1 MKSLLSLLEPE
12 EFVGK
17 LWHDIAGHAH
27 AQTRFPEAA
36 VALEEVRQPLAVLF
50 RGLGG
55 APGLRLAVAGE
66 TGSAHRP
73 ALRQRIVGASR
84 LTVAH
89 RNGEALYLPPLVNSY
104 PTRAENRALY
114 VWLAAFF
121 AHLPLRPAE
130 PLSVARD
137 VAFLQDVRA
146 ATEAT
151 LAAAP
156 GLVVIHATLC
166 ASVLR
171 GRPLRRLPPAE
182 AAIEHAIRALLV
194 PGPEANFAAV
204 CTRALS
210 ETTRDYRPFFPAP
223 LWGEAR
229 TAAEGVAPT
238 VGEEDARSKSASS
251 DERTRKARRSPQ
263 EQTERRDYLALNRF
277 EKLLATAESMNLAR
291 PVEDD
296 DEDSARRAA
305 ENAGEIVLSPHGRR
319 AATRL
324 KLELDLASAAVAESA
339 AAEGLRYPE
348 WDWRR
353 RAYRAGYCRVRAGV
367 APVGDAAWRPTPET
381 QRRIGR
387 VRRQFETLQPRYET
401 IRAQVDGD
409 ELDLEA
415 LVRARADFSVGGTP
429 SERVYQTTRRQ
440 ARDLAVALLVD
451 ASLSTEAWVGTQ
463 RVIDI
468 AREAALMFCHALDA
482 VGDANAVY
490 SFTSKGRDDVR
501 VDVVKEFSEPLSPT
515 VVQRVGALKPGHY
528 TRIGAA
534 LRHVTAQLASQPARR
549 RLLLVLTDGKPNDCD
564 HYEGRFGMEDSRR
577 AIQEARRAGA
587 SVFGVTIDARAQ
599 VHFPVLFGRGGFAF
613 IADPARLPAT
623 MPQLLRHLMSGW
635 ATN

>member
-1 MKSLLSLLEPE
+1 MKSLFSLLEPE

-17 LWHDIAGHAH
+17 LWHDIAGRAP
-27 AQTRFPEAA
+27 AQKHFPEAS
-36 VALEEVRQPLAVLF
+36 VAFEEMRQSLAVLF

-66 TGSAHRP
+66 MGSAHRP
-73 ALRQRIVGASR
+73 TLRQRIAGAHR
-84 LTVAH
+84 LTVAR
-89 RNGEALYLPPLVNSY
+89 RNGQALYLPPLIDSY

-121 AHLPLRPAE
+121 AHLPLRPPE
-130 PLSVARD
+130 PFSVARD

-146 ATEAT
+146 ATETT
-151 LAAAP
+151 LTAAP
-156 GLVVIHATLC
+156 GLIAVHATLC
-166 ASVLR
+166 ASILH
-171 GRPLRRLPPAE
+171 GRPQRRLPPAE
-182 AAIEHAIRALLV
+182 AAVEQAIRALL
-194 PGPEANFAAV
+194 GRGGEADFASA
-204 CTRALS
+204 CIRALGES
-210 ETTRDYRPFFPAP
+210 ARAYRPFLPAP

-229 TAAEGVAPT
+229 TAADGAAPAI
-238 VGEEDARSKSASS
+238 GEVDARSNAASS
-251 DERTRKARRSPQ
+251 DERTRKARRSQQ

-277 EKLLATAESMNLAR
+277 EKLLTMAESMNLAR

-324 KLELDLASAAVAESA
+324 KLELDLASAAVAEGA
-339 AAEGLRYPE
+339 VAEGLRYPE
-348 WDWRR
+348 WDWRHR
-353 RAYRAGYCRVRAGV
+353 VYRAGYCRVRA
-367 APVGDAAWRPTPET
+367 APAPAGDAAWQPTPET
-381 QRRIGR
+381 QRRIRR
-387 VRRQFETLQPRYET
+387 VRRQFEALQPRYET
-401 IRAQVDGD
+401 IRAQIDGD

-415 LVRARADFSVGGTP
+415 LVRARADFSAGGTP
-429 SERVYQTTRRQ
+429 SERIYQTTRKQ
-440 ARDLAVALLVD
+440 TRDLAVALLVD

-468 AREAALMFCHALDA
+468 AREAALLFCHALDA
-482 VGDANAVY
+482 GGDANAVY
-490 SFTSKGRDDVR
+490 SFTSKGRNDVR
-501 VDVVKEFSEPLSPT
+501 VDAVKEFSESLSPM

-534 LRHVTAQLASQPARR
+534 LRHVAAELASQPARR

-564 HYEGRFGMEDSRR
+564 HYEGRFGVEDARR

-599 VHFPVLFGRGGFAF
+599 AHFPVLFGRGGFAI
-613 IADPARLPAT
+613 IADPARLPAM
-623 MPQLLRHLMSGW
+623 MPLLLRHIMSG
-635 ATN
+635 